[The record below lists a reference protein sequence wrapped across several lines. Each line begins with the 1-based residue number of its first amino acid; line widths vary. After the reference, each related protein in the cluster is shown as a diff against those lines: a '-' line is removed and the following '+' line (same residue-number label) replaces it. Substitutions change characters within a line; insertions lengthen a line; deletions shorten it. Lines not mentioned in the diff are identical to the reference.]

1 MKTYESGLEV
11 VNMSNVPVVYQL
23 CRMARIMESVNNAV
37 TWRTD
42 NSKVSPGFL
51 IESLVISTLSNRKPL
66 WKMHEFWSQEDLD
79 FFYPELSLSTEW
91 LNDDAYARALDK
103 LSDVEM
109 MALVSKISLEM
120 LKTHGLDVKSVH
132 LDTTSKSVQ
141 GAYPD
146 KAEGD
151 FDITYGY
158 SKDKRPDLLQFK
170 IGAAVQQDALIV
182 MGEMMAGN
190 HTDNS
195 WNPDAI
201 KGMRSL
207 FEGCGYMGVTFIGD
221 AATVASYD
229 NLDELGGIR
238 FISRLPE
245 TFGIAAA
252 LKEKALQE
260 GDFEDIGILST
271 KETSARYK
279 LKGYTEELNGAFY
292 RFVVVH
298 STALEARKE
307 STLNRNIEKAK
318 VSLTKKAD
326 KLQKQPFACEADAQ
340 VALDAFRKTVEHE
353 GLLCRTE
360 VQVLRRANYGKRG
373 RPKGSDP
380 AEIQESF
387 HACCEVLEADQERLK
402 KTLENESTFV
412 LISSVID
419 GSFTDRELLT
429 EYKHQNSI
437 EEAFRFLKSPVY
449 LGQVLLN
456 RKERVEAM
464 GYVFILVLMIA
475 SYLQYRVRKS
485 LKDNDEYVLDPGNKK
500 NKRPSVKRVFEILED
515 VLVIITPQGR
525 FFPAKIQPRILD
537 MIRWA
542 GFDPDIYL
550 KI

>member
-1 MKTYESGLEV
+1 MKTYKEGFEV
-11 VNMSNVPVVYQL
+11 ANMSNVPVVYQL
-23 CRMARIMESVNNAV
+23 CRMARIMESVNNTV
-37 TWRTD
+37 TWRMD

-79 FFYPELSLSTEW
+79 FFYPELMLSAEW

-109 MALVSKISLEM
+109 MGLVSKISLEM

-141 GAYPD
+141 GLYPD
-146 KAEGD
+146 KAVGD

-170 IGAAVQQDALIV
+170 IGAAVQQDALII
-182 MGEMMAGN
+182 MGELMAGN

-201 KGMRSL
+201 KGMRTL
-207 FEGCGYMGVTFIGD
+207 FEGYGYKEITFIGD
-221 AATVASYD
+221 AATVASYE
-229 NLDELGGIR
+229 NLTELTGIR
-238 FISRLPE
+238 FISRMPE
-245 TFGIAAA
+245 TFGLADTLKTKA
-252 LKEKALQE
+252 LKE
-260 GDFEDIGILST
+260 GNFEDIGILST
-271 KETSARYK
+271 KENSARYK
-279 LKGYTEELNGAFY
+279 LKGYTEELKGVFY

-307 STLNRNIEKAK
+307 ATLNRNIEKSK
-318 VSLTKKAD
+318 ISLTKKAE
-326 KLQKQPFACEADAQ
+326 KLQKHYFACEKDAQ
-340 VALDAFRKTVEHE
+340 VALDTFRKTVESE
-353 GLLCRTE
+353 GLLCKTE
-360 VQVLRRANYGKRG
+360 VKILRKANYGKRG
-373 RPKGSDP
+373 RPKGSDL
-380 AEIQESF
+380 AEILESF
-387 HACCEVLEADQERLK
+387 HACCEVLDADQDRLK
-402 KTLENESTFV
+402 KALENESTFI
-412 LISSVID
+412 LISSIID
-419 GSFTDRELLT
+419 GSLTDRDLLT

-500 NKRPSVKRVFEILED
+500 NKRPSVKRIFEILED

-542 GFDPDIYL
+542 GFDPNIYL